1 MAENCARPRCGHR
14 LDYHRGSGCFHFD
27 AQPGKHCSCPSFRT
41 QAQQEA
47 WEETAT
53 AFVIEFGI
61 DLDEGTA
68 YAFTPLGQAVASLL
82 ELYP

>member
-47 WEETAT
+47 WEWAKESLAP
-53 AFVIEFGI
+53 GPYR
-61 DLDEGTA
+61 DG
-68 YAFTPLGQAVASLL
+68 PLGIGDREDVLVTLL